1 MEKYLYRLDEIGKVI
16 LRGLRRSG
24 RNKAFADILDEA
36 GIQYDNSRQVEIA
49 INLEALDL
57 IQTVTYQLPIEIHAE
72 LSPLG
77 EAVVNALQ
85 QVRDSKFK
93 SMIAVAQRRFRSDF
107 DLSLNT

>member
-24 RNKAFADILDEA
+24 KKKTFADILDEA
-36 GIQYDNSRQVEIA
+36 GFQYDNARQVEIA

-57 IQTVTYQLPIEIHAE
+57 IQSVTYQLPIEIHAE

-77 EAVVNALQ
+77 EAVVKALQ
-85 QVRDSKFK
+85 QVKDRKLK
-93 SMIAVAQRRFRSDF
+93 TMIENAQRRFRSDF
-107 DLSLNT
+107 DLSLNI